1 MLVLLLHLST
11 SVFAPLVSR
20 DWSPVTRI
28 IQTELNVPE
37 MMKKTIILAT
47 TPADSSNA
55 SATFEKL
62 ASVFSDIDFVSLD
75 LGSQSTQSEIYVVEN
90 GTFVSAFDYRSEL
103 DDFLAF
109 ITNWRHGYQRI
120 QDVSSLQ
127 NRISALP
134 FTVVV
139 REPKVLEFCANLTRD
154 IVKKFIWQGQIF
166 VAPPEVFKELNYADS
181 EVLIYRRADHILI
194 DLAETQG
201 VEDAV
206 RPYFVSFDEISGRA
220 TPKVAVAIVGYD
232 RSIETDTSLIEA
244 ARKYRQ
250 FVFGY
255 ASPRWIAKVR
265 DMIDPYV
272 SLPSKCVIGISFVE
286 GFGYQP
292 LEIGVLDYVE
302 KMLSGNLKRTY
313 KSEPIPSTFT
323 GVLVGNTYQKYIE
336 ERTTDVM
343 VLYYND
349 EELHWFSSLRDTLK
363 SANVE
368 LYMINVSKN
377 SSPLRFPQLLGI
389 PHVEFFPKELTAP
402 SIALLEY
409 PTEASILRFAHENC
423 GSSDKIEFVPRTF
436 NEVRSMNK
444 TLRQLEQYSGFNATL
459 DKYRPIVAAELES
472 APEAE
477 EEDDLVYDYDDDDYD
492 SDDLE
497 STDSLDDE

>member
-11 SVFAPLVSR
+11 SVFAPLVSP

-28 IQTELNVPE
+28 IEAELNVPE
-37 MMKKTIILAT
+37 MVKKTIIVAT
-47 TPADSSNA
+47 TLADSSNA

-62 ASVFSDIDFVSLD
+62 ASVFSDVDFVSLD
-75 LGSQSTQSEIYVVEN
+75 LDSTSTKSEIYVVEN
-90 GTFVSAFDYRSEL
+90 GTFVSAFDYGSEF

-109 ITNWRHGYQRI
+109 FTNWRHGYQRI
-120 QDVSSLQ
+120 QDVQSLQ
-127 NRISALP
+127 KKISALP
-134 FTVVV
+134 LTVIV

-154 IVKKFIWQGQIF
+154 IFKKFVWQGQIF
-166 VAPPEVFKELNYADS
+166 VAPPEVFKELNYAES
-181 EVLIYRRADHILI
+181 EVLIYRRADHVLI

-201 VEDAV
+201 LEEAV
-206 RPYFVSFDEISGRA
+206 QPFFVSFDDLSGRA
-220 TPKVAVAIVGYD
+220 MPKVAVAIVGYG
-232 RSIETDTSLIEA
+232 RSVETDNSLIEA

-255 ASPRWIAKVR
+255 ASSQWIAKVA
-265 DMIDPYV
+265 DMIDPDV
-272 SLPSKCVIGISFVE
+272 PLPSKCVIGVSFVE

-336 ERTTDVM
+336 QRTTDVM
-343 VLYYND
+343 VVYYSEKD
-349 EELHWFSSLRDTLK
+349 LHWFSSLRDTLK

-389 PHVEFFPKELTAP
+389 PHVEFFPKQLTAP

-423 GSSDKIEFVPRTF
+423 EYSAKIEFVPRTF

-444 TLRQLEQYSGFNATL
+444 TLRQLEQYPGFNATL

-472 APEAE
+472 TSETE
-477 EEDDLVYDYDDDDYD
+477 DDDDLVYDYDDDDDY
-492 SDDLE
+492 DDLE